1 MKTSL
6 TTLEGLKRSLTVEL
20 PVDIFNERTEKIIKG
35 LAGKVR
41 VDGFRKGKIPPA
53 VLKQR
58 FGGSAKSDAA
68 TEIVGETLADALTD
82 ADVSPATQPSLT
94 NIDTENADS
103 LIYTLEFEVYPE
115 IKVNALSKLTID
127 QVSSQ
132 VTEED
137 EERALQDLQD
147 RSTEYKTVKRKSKD
161 GDRLIIDFEGLLDGE
176 SFEGGA
182 AEGFEIVLGKGTMI
196 EGFEKGLIDVASGKT
211 VEVNATF
218 PEDYHVENLAGREA
232 VFKVKVNEIGSP
244 IELKRDDEFAKKYG
258 EKDFETMKSRMTNQM
273 KLELDSRLVQQNK
286 DTAFSALL
294 EANDFEVPEGSISS
308 EAEKLQQ
315 DMESRMEQQGMPSKG
330 KLPAEMFNEE
340 AARRVKLG
348 LLINKIATDSEI
360 TAEKDLVDAKLNE
373 MSLQYG
379 ESAQQMI
386 DWYNTDPSRLAN
398 IESIVVEDLVAKHV
412 AEKAKVTTTDKT
424 FLEIMNTQ
432 NFCILLKNH
441 HLETNLL
448 KSQD

>member
-6 TTLEGLKRSLTVEL
+6 NTLDGLKRSLTVEL
-20 PVDIFNERTEKIIKG
+20 PVDTFNDKTEKIIKS
-35 LAGKVR
+35 LATKVR
-41 VDGFRKGKIPPA
+41 IDGFRKGKIPA
-53 VLKQR
+53 NILRQR
-58 FGGSAKSDAA
+58 FGASAKSDAA
-68 TEIVGETLADALTD
+68 TEMVSETLEDALKD
-82 ADVSPATQPSLT
+82 ADVVPAAQPSLT
-94 NIDTENADS
+94 NVDTENSES
-103 LIYTLEFEVYPE
+103 LIYTIEFEVYPE
-115 IKVNALSKLTID
+115 IKVNTLSSLKID
-127 QVSSQ
+127 QVTSK

-147 RSTEYKTVKRKSKD
+147 RSTEYKSVKRKSKE
-161 GDRLIIDFEGLLDGE
+161 GDRLVIDFEGLMDGE

-182 AEGFEIVLGKGTMI
+182 AEGFEIVLGRGTMI
-196 EGFEKGLIDVASGKT
+196 DGFEKGLIDIAPGKT

-232 VFKVKVNEIGSP
+232 VFKVKVNEVGSP
-244 IELKRDDEFAKKYG
+244 IELKRDDEFAKKFG
-258 EKDFETMKSRMTNQM
+258 EKDFETMKTRMTSQM
-273 KLELDSRLVQQNK
+273 KIELESRLVQQNK

-294 EANDFEVPEGSISS
+294 EANDFEVPEGSVSS
-308 EAEKLQQ
+308 EALRLQQ

-330 KLPAEMFNEE
+330 KLPVEMFNEE

-398 IESIVVEDLVAKHV
+398 IESIVVEDLVAKHI
-412 AEKAKVTTTDKT
+412 ADEAKVTSTEKN

-432 NFCILLKNH
+432 N
-441 HLETNLL
+441 
-448 KSQD
+448 

>member
-20 PVDIFNERTEKIIKG
+20 PVDTFNQKTEKIIKS
-35 LAGKVR
+35 LATKVR
-41 VDGFRKGKIPPA
+41 IDGFRKGKIPA
-53 VLKQR
+53 NILRQR
-58 FGGSAKSDAA
+58 FGASAKSDAA
-68 TEIVGETLADALTD
+68 TEMVSETLEDALKD
-82 ADVSPATQPSLT
+82 ADVVPAAQPSLT
-94 NIDTENADS
+94 NVDTENSES
-103 LIYTLEFEVYPE
+103 LIYTIEFEVYPE
-115 IKVNALSKLTID
+115 IKLNTLSSLKID
-127 QVSSQ
+127 QVTSK

-147 RSTEYKTVKRKSKD
+147 RSTEYKSVKRKSKE
-161 GDRLIIDFEGLLDGE
+161 GDRLIIDFEGLMDGE

-182 AEGFEIVLGKGTMI
+182 AEAFEIILGRGTMI
-196 EGFEKGLIDVASGKT
+196 DGFEKGLIDIAPGKN

-232 VFKVKVNEIGSP
+232 IFKVKVNEVGSP
-244 IELKRDDEFAKKYG
+244 IELKRDDEFAKKFG
-258 EKDFETMKSRMTNQM
+258 ESDFETMKTRMTSQM
-273 KLELDSRLVQQNK
+273 KMELDSRLVQQNK

-294 EANDFEVPEGSISS
+294 EANDFEVPEGSVSS
-308 EAEKLQQ
+308 EALRLQQ

-398 IESIVVEDLVAKHV
+398 IESIVVEDLVAKHI
-412 AEKAKVTTTDKT
+412 ADEAKVTSTEKN

-432 NFCILLKNH
+432 N
-441 HLETNLL
+441 
-448 KSQD
+448 

>member
-258 EKDFETMKSRMTNQM
+258 ETDFETMKSRMTNQM

-432 NFCILLKNH
+432 N
-441 HLETNLL
+441 
-448 KSQD
+448 

>member
-232 VFKVKVNEIGSP
+232 VFKVKVNEVGSP
-244 IELKRDDEFAKKYG
+244 VELKRDDEFAKKFG

-432 NFCILLKNH
+432 N
-441 HLETNLL
+441 
-448 KSQD
+448 

>member
-20 PVDIFNERTEKIIKG
+20 PVDTFNQKTEKIIQSLG
-35 LAGKVR
+35 AKVR
-41 VDGFRKGKIPPA
+41 VDGFRKGKVPA
-53 VLKQR
+53 NILRQR
-58 FGGSAKSDAA
+58 FGASAKSDAA
-68 TEIVGETLADALTD
+68 TEIVSETLEDALKD
-82 ADVSPATQPSLT
+82 ADVSPAAQPSLT
-94 NIDTENADS
+94 NIDTENS
-103 LIYTLEFEVYPE
+103 ENLIYTLEFEVYPE
-115 IKVNALSKLTID
+115 IKLNSLSSLKID
-127 QVSSQ
+127 QVASK

-137 EERALQDLQD
+137 EERALQDLQA
-147 RSTEYKTVKRKSKD
+147 RSTEYKSVKRKSKD
-161 GDRLIIDFEGLLDGE
+161 GDRLIIDFEGLMDGE

-182 AEGFEIVLGKGTMI
+182 AEGFEIILGRGAMI
-196 EGFEKGLIDVASGKT
+196 EGFEKGLIDVAPGKT

-232 VFKVKVNEIGSP
+232 LFKVKINEVGSP
-244 IELKRDDEFAKKYG
+244 IELKRDDEFAKKFG
-258 EKDFETMKSRMTNQM
+258 EKDFESMKSRMSSQM

-294 EANDFEVPEGSISS
+294 EANDFDVPEGSVSS
-308 EAEKLQQ
+308 EALRLQQ

-398 IESIVVEDLVAKHV
+398 IESIVVEDLVAKHI
-412 AEKAKVTTTDKT
+412 AEKAKVTSTDKT

-432 NFCILLKNH
+432 N
-441 HLETNLL
+441 
-448 KSQD
+448 

>member
-6 TTLEGLKRSLTVEL
+6 NTLDGLKRSLTVEL
-20 PVDIFNERTEKIIKG
+20 PVDTFNDKTEKIIKS
-35 LAGKVR
+35 LATKVR
-41 VDGFRKGKIPPA
+41 IDGFRKGKIPA
-53 VLKQR
+53 NILRQR
-58 FGGSAKSDAA
+58 FGASAKSDAA
-68 TEIVGETLADALTD
+68 TEMVSETLEDALKD
-82 ADVSPATQPSLT
+82 ADVVPAAQPSLT
-94 NIDTENADS
+94 NVDTENSES
-103 LIYTLEFEVYPE
+103 LIYTIEFEVYPE
-115 IKVNALSKLTID
+115 IKVNTLSSLKID
-127 QVSSQ
+127 QVTSK

-147 RSTEYKTVKRKSKD
+147 RSTEYKSVKRKSKE
-161 GDRLIIDFEGLLDGE
+161 GDRLVIDFEGLMDGE

-182 AEGFEIVLGKGTMI
+182 AEGFEIVLGRGTMI
-196 EGFEKGLIDVASGKT
+196 DGFEKGLIDIAPGKT

-232 VFKVKVNEIGSP
+232 VFKVKVNEVGSP
-244 IELKRDDEFAKKYG
+244 IELKRDDEFAKKFG
-258 EKDFETMKSRMTNQM
+258 EKDFETMKTRMTSQM
-273 KLELDSRLVQQNK
+273 KMELESRLVQQNK

-294 EANDFEVPEGSISS
+294 EANDFEVPEGSVSS
-308 EAEKLQQ
+308 EALRLQE

-330 KLPAEMFNEE
+330 KLPVEMFNEE

-398 IESIVVEDLVAKHV
+398 IESIVVEDLVAKHI
-412 AEKAKVTTTDKT
+412 ADEAKVTSTEKN

-432 NFCILLKNH
+432 N
-441 HLETNLL
+441 
-448 KSQD
+448 

>member
-6 TTLEGLKRSLTVEL
+6 NTLDGLKRSLTVEL
-20 PVDIFNERTEKIIKG
+20 PVDTFNDKTEKIIKS
-35 LAGKVR
+35 LATKVR
-41 VDGFRKGKIPPA
+41 IDGFRKGKIPA
-53 VLKQR
+53 NILRQR
-58 FGGSAKSDAA
+58 FGASAKSDAA
-68 TEIVGETLADALTD
+68 TEMVSETLEDALKD
-82 ADVSPATQPSLT
+82 ADVVPAAQPSLT
-94 NIDTENADS
+94 NVDTENSES
-103 LIYTLEFEVYPE
+103 LIYTIEFEVYPE
-115 IKVNALSKLTID
+115 IKVNTLSSLKID
-127 QVSSQ
+127 QVTSK

-147 RSTEYKTVKRKSKD
+147 RSTEYKSVKRKSKE
-161 GDRLIIDFEGLLDGE
+161 GDRLVIDFEGLMDGE

-182 AEGFEIVLGKGTMI
+182 AEGFEIVLGRGTMI
-196 EGFEKGLIDVASGKT
+196 DGFEKGLIDIAPGKT

-232 VFKVKVNEIGSP
+232 VFKVKVNEVGSP
-244 IELKRDDEFAKKYG
+244 IELKRDDEFAKKFG
-258 EKDFETMKSRMTNQM
+258 EKDFETMKTRMTSQM
-273 KLELDSRLVQQNK
+273 KMELESRLVQQNK

-294 EANDFEVPEGSISS
+294 EANDFEVPEGSVSS
-308 EAEKLQQ
+308 EALRLQQ

-330 KLPAEMFNEE
+330 KLPVEMFNEE

-360 TAEKDLVDAKLNE
+360 TAEKDLVDAKLNA

-398 IESIVVEDLVAKHV
+398 IESIVVEDLVAKHI
-412 AEKAKVTTTDKT
+412 ADEAKVTSTEKN

-432 NFCILLKNH
+432 N
-441 HLETNLL
+441 
-448 KSQD
+448 

>member
-20 PVDIFNERTEKIIKG
+20 PVDTFNQKTEKIIQNLG
-35 LAGKVR
+35 AKVR
-41 VDGFRKGKIPPA
+41 VDGFRKGKVPA
-53 VLKQR
+53 NILRQR
-58 FGGSAKSDAA
+58 FGASAKSDAA
-68 TEIVGETLADALTD
+68 TEMVSETLEDALKD
-82 ADVSPATQPSLT
+82 ADVSPAAQPSLT
-94 NIDTENADS
+94 NIDTENS
-103 LIYTLEFEVYPE
+103 QNLIYTLEFEVYPE
-115 IKVNALSKLTID
+115 IKLNSLSSLKID
-127 QVSSQ
+127 QVASK

-137 EERALQDLQD
+137 EERALQDLQA
-147 RSTEYKTVKRKSKD
+147 RSTEYKSVKRKSKD
-161 GDRLIIDFEGLLDGE
+161 GDRLIIDFEGLIDGE

-182 AEGFEIVLGKGTMI
+182 AEGFEIILGRGAMI
-196 EGFEKGLIDVASGKT
+196 EGFEKGLIDVAPGKT

-232 VFKVKVNEIGSP
+232 LFKVKINEVGSP
-244 IELKRDDEFAKKYG
+244 IELKRDDEFAKKFG
-258 EKDFETMKSRMTNQM
+258 EKDFESMKSRMSSQM

-294 EANDFEVPEGSISS
+294 EANDFEVPEGSVSS
-308 EAEKLQQ
+308 EALRLQQ

-398 IESIVVEDLVAKHV
+398 IESIVVEDLVAKHI
-412 AEKAKVTTTDKT
+412 AEKAKVTSTNKT
-424 FLEIMNTQ
+424 FLEIMNT
-432 NFCILLKNH
+432 KN
-441 HLETNLL
+441 
-448 KSQD
+448 

>member
-20 PVDIFNERTEKIIKG
+20 PVDTFNQKTEKNIKS
-35 LAGKVR
+35 LATKVR
-41 VDGFRKGKIPPA
+41 IDGFRKGKIPA
-53 VLKQR
+53 NILRQR
-58 FGGSAKSDAA
+58 FGASAKSDAA
-68 TEIVGETLADALTD
+68 TEMVSETLEDALKD
-82 ADVSPATQPSLT
+82 ADVVPAAQPSLT
-94 NIDTENADS
+94 NVDTENSES
-103 LIYTLEFEVYPE
+103 LIYTIEFEVYPE
-115 IKVNALSKLTID
+115 IKLNALSSLKID
-127 QVSSQ
+127 QVTSK

-147 RSTEYKTVKRKSKD
+147 RSTEYKSVKRKSKE
-161 GDRLIIDFEGLLDGE
+161 GDRLIIDFEGLMDGE

-182 AEGFEIVLGKGTMI
+182 AEAFEIILGRGTMI
-196 EGFEKGLIDVASGKT
+196 DGFEKGLIDIAPGKN

-232 VFKVKVNEIGSP
+232 IFKVKVNEVGSP
-244 IELKRDDEFAKKYG
+244 IELKRDDEFAKKFG
-258 EKDFETMKSRMTNQM
+258 ESDFETMKTRMTSQM
-273 KLELDSRLVQQNK
+273 KMELDSRLVQQNK

-294 EANDFEVPEGSISS
+294 EANDFEVPEGSVSS
-308 EAEKLQQ
+308 EALRLQQ

-398 IESIVVEDLVAKHV
+398 IESIVVEDLVAKHI
-412 AEKAKVTTTDKT
+412 ADEAKVTSTEKN

-432 NFCILLKNH
+432 N
-441 HLETNLL
+441 
-448 KSQD
+448 

>member
-20 PVDIFNERTEKIIKG
+20 PVDTFNERTEKIIKG
-35 LAGKVR
+35 LASKVR
-41 VDGFRKGKIPPA
+41 VDGFRKGKVPPA
-53 VLKQR
+53 VLRQR

-115 IKVNALSKLTID
+115 IKVNPLSKLTIE
-127 QVSSQ
+127 QVNSK
-132 VTEED
+132 VTKED

-147 RSTEYKTVKRKSKD
+147 RSTEYKTVKRKSKN

-232 VFKVKVNEIGSP
+232 VFKVKVNEVGSP

-258 EKDFETMKSRMTNQM
+258 EKDFEAMKSRMTSQM
-273 KLELDSRLVQQNK
+273 RLELDSRLIQQNK

-294 EANDFEVPEGSISS
+294 EANDFEVPEGSVSS

-330 KLPAEMFNEE
+330 KLPPEMFNEE
-340 AARRVKLG
+340 ASRRVKLG

-432 NFCILLKNH
+432 N
-441 HLETNLL
+441 
-448 KSQD
+448 

>member
-94 NIDTENADS
+94 NIDTENAES

-432 NFCILLKNH
+432 N
-441 HLETNLL
+441 
-448 KSQD
+448 

>member
-360 TAEKDLVDAKLNE
+360 IAEKDLVDAKLNE

-432 NFCILLKNH
+432 N
-441 HLETNLL
+441 
-448 KSQD
+448 

>member
-20 PVDIFNERTEKIIKG
+20 PVDTFNQKTEKNIKS
-35 LAGKVR
+35 LATKVR
-41 VDGFRKGKIPPA
+41 IDGFRKGKIPA
-53 VLKQR
+53 NILRQR
-58 FGGSAKSDAA
+58 FGASAKSDAA
-68 TEIVGETLADALTD
+68 TEMVSETLEDALKD
-82 ADVSPATQPSLT
+82 ADVVPAAQPSLT
-94 NIDTENADS
+94 NVDTENSES
-103 LIYTLEFEVYPE
+103 LIYTIEFEVYPE
-115 IKVNALSKLTID
+115 IKLNALSSLKID
-127 QVSSQ
+127 QVTSK

-147 RSTEYKTVKRKSKD
+147 RSTEYKSVKRKSKE
-161 GDRLIIDFEGLLDGE
+161 GDRLIIDFEGLMDGE

-182 AEGFEIVLGKGTMI
+182 AEAFEIILGRGTMI
-196 EGFEKGLIDVASGKT
+196 DGFEKGLIDIAPGKN

-232 VFKVKVNEIGSP
+232 IFKVKVNEVGSP
-244 IELKRDDEFAKKYG
+244 IELKRDDEFAKKFG
-258 EKDFETMKSRMTNQM
+258 ESDFETMKTRMTSQM
-273 KLELDSRLVQQNK
+273 KMELDSRLVQQNK

-294 EANDFEVPEGSISS
+294 EANDFEVPEGSVSS
-308 EAEKLQQ
+308 EALRLQQ

-398 IESIVVEDLVAKHV
+398 IESIVVEDLVAKHIADE
-412 AEKAKVTTTDKT
+412 AEVTSTEKN

-432 NFCILLKNH
+432 N
-441 HLETNLL
+441 
-448 KSQD
+448 

>member
-6 TTLEGLKRSLTVEL
+6 NTLDGLKRSLTVEL
-20 PVDIFNERTEKIIKG
+20 PVDTFNDKTEKIIKS
-35 LAGKVR
+35 LATKVR
-41 VDGFRKGKIPPA
+41 IDGFRKGKIPA
-53 VLKQR
+53 NILRQR
-58 FGGSAKSDAA
+58 FGASAKSDAA
-68 TEIVGETLADALTD
+68 TEMVSETLEDALKD
-82 ADVSPATQPSLT
+82 ADVVPAAQPSLT
-94 NIDTENADS
+94 NVDTENSES
-103 LIYTLEFEVYPE
+103 LIYTIEFEVYPE
-115 IKVNALSKLTID
+115 IKVNTLSSLKID
-127 QVSSQ
+127 QVTSK

-147 RSTEYKTVKRKSKD
+147 RSTEYKSVKRKSKE
-161 GDRLIIDFEGLLDGE
+161 GDRLVIDFEGLMDGE

-182 AEGFEIVLGKGTMI
+182 AEGFEIVLGRGTMI
-196 EGFEKGLIDVASGKT
+196 DGFEKGLIDISPGKT

-232 VFKVKVNEIGSP
+232 VFKVKVNEVGSP
-244 IELKRDDEFAKKYG
+244 IELKRDDEFAKKFG
-258 EKDFETMKSRMTNQM
+258 EKDFETMKTRMTSQM
-273 KLELDSRLVQQNK
+273 KMELESRLVQQNK

-294 EANDFEVPEGSISS
+294 EANDFEVPEGSVSS
-308 EAEKLQQ
+308 EALRLQQ

-330 KLPAEMFNEE
+330 KLPVEMFNEE

-398 IESIVVEDLVAKHV
+398 IESIVVEDLVAKHI
-412 AEKAKVTTTDKT
+412 ADEAKVTSTEKN

-432 NFCILLKNH
+432 N
-441 HLETNLL
+441 
-448 KSQD
+448 

>member
-20 PVDIFNERTEKIIKG
+20 PVDTFNQKTEKIIKS
-35 LAGKVR
+35 LATKVR
-41 VDGFRKGKIPPA
+41 IDGFRKGKIPA
-53 VLKQR
+53 NILRQR
-58 FGGSAKSDAA
+58 FGASAKSDAA
-68 TEIVGETLADALTD
+68 TEMVSETLEDALKD
-82 ADVSPATQPSLT
+82 ADVVPAAQPSLT
-94 NIDTENADS
+94 NIDTENSES
-103 LIYTLEFEVYPE
+103 LIYTIEFEVYPE
-115 IKVNALSKLTID
+115 IKLNALSSLKID
-127 QVSSQ
+127 QVTSK

-147 RSTEYKTVKRKSKD
+147 RSTEYKSVKRKSKE
-161 GDRLIIDFEGLLDGE
+161 GDRLIIDFEGLMDGE

-182 AEGFEIVLGKGTMI
+182 AEAFEIILGRGTMI
-196 EGFEKGLIDVASGKT
+196 DGFEKGLIDIAPGKN

-232 VFKVKVNEIGSP
+232 IFKVKVNEVGSP
-244 IELKRDDEFAKKYG
+244 IELKRDDEFAKKFG
-258 EKDFETMKSRMTNQM
+258 ESDFETMKTRMTSQM
-273 KLELDSRLVQQNK
+273 KMELDSRLVQQNK

-294 EANDFEVPEGSISS
+294 EANDFEVPEGSVSS
-308 EAEKLQQ
+308 EALRLQQ

-398 IESIVVEDLVAKHV
+398 IESIVVEDLVAKHI
-412 AEKAKVTTTDKT
+412 ADEAKVTSTEKN

-432 NFCILLKNH
+432 N
-441 HLETNLL
+441 
-448 KSQD
+448 

>member
-20 PVDIFNERTEKIIKG
+20 PVDTFNQKTEKIIQSLG
-35 LAGKVR
+35 AKVR
-41 VDGFRKGKIPPA
+41 VDGFRKGKVPA
-53 VLKQR
+53 NILRQR
-58 FGGSAKSDAA
+58 FGASAKSDAA
-68 TEIVGETLADALTD
+68 TEMVSETLEDALKD
-82 ADVSPATQPSLT
+82 ADVSPAAQPSLT
-94 NIDTENADS
+94 NIDTENS
-103 LIYTLEFEVYPE
+103 QNLIYTLEFEVYPE
-115 IKVNALSKLTID
+115 IKLNSLSSLKID
-127 QVSSQ
+127 QVASK

-137 EERALQDLQD
+137 EERALQDLQA
-147 RSTEYKTVKRKSKD
+147 RSTEYKSVKRKSKD
-161 GDRLIIDFEGLLDGE
+161 GDRLIIDFEGLMDGE

-182 AEGFEIVLGKGTMI
+182 AEGFEIILGRGAMI
-196 EGFEKGLIDVASGKT
+196 EGFEKGLIDVVPGKT

-232 VFKVKVNEIGSP
+232 QFKVKINEVGSP
-244 IELKRDDEFAKKYG
+244 IELKRDDEFAKKFG
-258 EKDFETMKSRMTNQM
+258 EQDFESMKSRMSSQM

-294 EANDFEVPEGSISS
+294 EANEFDVPEGSVSS
-308 EAEKLQQ
+308 EALRLQQ

-398 IESIVVEDLVAKHV
+398 IESIVVEDLVAKHI
-412 AEKAKVTTTDKT
+412 AEKAKVTSTDKT

-432 NFCILLKNH
+432 N
-441 HLETNLL
+441 
-448 KSQD
+448 

>member
-147 RSTEYKTVKRKSKD
+147 RSTEYKTVKRKSED
-161 GDRLIIDFEGLLDGE
+161 GDRLIFDFEGLLDGE

-294 EANDFEVPEGSISS
+294 EANDFEVPEGSVSS

-432 NFCILLKNH
+432 N
-441 HLETNLL
+441 
-448 KSQD
+448 

>member
-6 TTLEGLKRSLTVEL
+6 NTLDGLKRSLTVEL
-20 PVDIFNERTEKIIKG
+20 PVDSFNDKTEKIIKS
-35 LAGKVR
+35 LATKVR
-41 VDGFRKGKIPPA
+41 IDGFRKGKIPA
-53 VLKQR
+53 NILRQR
-58 FGGSAKSDAA
+58 FGASAKSDAA
-68 TEIVGETLADALTD
+68 TEMVSETLEDALKD
-82 ADVSPATQPSLT
+82 ADVVPAAQPSLT
-94 NIDTENADS
+94 NVDTENSES
-103 LIYTLEFEVYPE
+103 LIYTIEFEVYPE
-115 IKVNALSKLTID
+115 IKVNTLSNLKIN
-127 QVSSQ
+127 QVTSK

-147 RSTEYKTVKRKSKD
+147 RSTEYKSVKRKSKE
-161 GDRLIIDFEGLLDGE
+161 GDRLVIDFEGLMDGE

-182 AEGFEIVLGKGTMI
+182 AEGFEIVLGRGTMI
-196 EGFEKGLIDVASGKT
+196 DGFEKGLIDIAPGNT

-232 VFKVKVNEIGSP
+232 VFKVKVNEVGSP
-244 IELKRDDEFAKKYG
+244 IELKRDDEFAKKFG
-258 EKDFETMKSRMTNQM
+258 EKDFETMKTRMTSQM
-273 KLELDSRLVQQNK
+273 KMELESRLVQQNK

-294 EANDFEVPEGSISS
+294 EANDFEVPEGSVSS
-308 EAEKLQQ
+308 EALRLQQ

-330 KLPAEMFNEE
+330 KLPVEMFNEE

-398 IESIVVEDLVAKHV
+398 IESIVVEDLVAKHI
-412 AEKAKVTTTDKT
+412 ADEAKVTSTEKN

-432 NFCILLKNH
+432 N
-441 HLETNLL
+441 
-448 KSQD
+448 

>member
-20 PVDIFNERTEKIIKG
+20 PVDTFNERTEKIIKG
-35 LAGKVR
+35 FANKVR
-41 VDGFRKGKIPPA
+41 VDGFRKGKVPPA
-53 VLKQR
+53 VLRQK
-58 FGGSAKSDAA
+58 FGASAKSDAA

-115 IKVNALSKLTID
+115 IKVNALSKLSIE
-127 QVSSQ
+127 QLSSK

-182 AEGFEIVLGKGTMI
+182 AEGFEIVLGRGAMI

-211 VEVNATF
+211 VEVKATF
-218 PEDYHVENLAGREA
+218 PEDYHVENLAAREA
-232 VFKVKVNEIGSP
+232 VFKVKVNEVGSP

-294 EANDFEVPEGSISS
+294 EANDFEVPEGSVSS
-308 EAEKLQQ
+308 EAEKLQK

-330 KLPAEMFNEE
+330 KLPSEMFNEE

-412 AEKAKVTTTDKT
+412 AEKAKVTTMDKT

-432 NFCILLKNH
+432 N
-441 HLETNLL
+441 
-448 KSQD
+448 

>member
-218 PEDYHVENLAGREA
+218 P
-232 VFKVKVNEIGSP
+232 
-244 IELKRDDEFAKKYG
+244 
-258 EKDFETMKSRMTNQM
+258 
-273 KLELDSRLVQQNK
+273 
-286 DTAFSALL
+286 
-294 EANDFEVPEGSISS
+294 
-308 EAEKLQQ
+308 
-315 DMESRMEQQGMPSKG
+315 
-330 KLPAEMFNEE
+330 
-340 AARRVKLG
+340 
-348 LLINKIATDSEI
+348 
-360 TAEKDLVDAKLNE
+360 
-373 MSLQYG
+373 
-379 ESAQQMI
+379 
-386 DWYNTDPSRLAN
+386 
-398 IESIVVEDLVAKHV
+398 
-412 AEKAKVTTTDKT
+412 
-424 FLEIMNTQ
+424 
-432 NFCILLKNH
+432 
-441 HLETNLL
+441 
-448 KSQD
+448 

>member
-137 EERALQDLQD
+137 EDRALQDLQD

-432 NFCILLKNH
+432 N
-441 HLETNLL
+441 
-448 KSQD
+448 

>member
-20 PVDIFNERTEKIIKG
+20 PVDTFNQKTEKIIKS
-35 LAGKVR
+35 LATKVR
-41 VDGFRKGKIPPA
+41 IDGFRKGKIPA
-53 VLKQR
+53 NILRQR
-58 FGGSAKSDAA
+58 FGASAKSDAA
-68 TEIVGETLADALTD
+68 TEMVSETLEDALK
-82 ADVSPATQPSLT
+82 DVDVVPAAQPSLT
-94 NIDTENADS
+94 NVDTENSES
-103 LIYTLEFEVYPE
+103 LIYTIEFEVYPE
-115 IKVNALSKLTID
+115 IKLNALSSLKID
-127 QVSSQ
+127 QVTSK

-147 RSTEYKTVKRKSKD
+147 RSTEYKSVKRKSKE
-161 GDRLIIDFEGLLDGE
+161 GDRLIIDFEGLMDGE

-182 AEGFEIVLGKGTMI
+182 AEAFEIILGRGTMI
-196 EGFEKGLIDVASGKT
+196 DGFEKGLIDIAPGKN

-232 VFKVKVNEIGSP
+232 IFKVKVNEVGSP
-244 IELKRDDEFAKKYG
+244 IELKRDDELAKKFG
-258 EKDFETMKSRMTNQM
+258 ESDFETMKTRMTSQM
-273 KLELDSRLVQQNK
+273 KMELDSRLVQQNK

-294 EANDFEVPEGSISS
+294 EANDFEVPEGSVSS
-308 EAEKLQQ
+308 EALRLQQ

-398 IESIVVEDLVAKHV
+398 IESIVVEDLVAKHI
-412 AEKAKVTTTDKT
+412 ADEAKVTSTEKN

-432 NFCILLKNH
+432 N
-441 HLETNLL
+441 
-448 KSQD
+448 

>member
-20 PVDIFNERTEKIIKG
+20 PVDTFNQKTEKIIKS
-35 LAGKVR
+35 LATKVR
-41 VDGFRKGKIPPA
+41 IDGFRKGKIPA
-53 VLKQR
+53 NILRQR
-58 FGGSAKSDAA
+58 FGASAKSDAA
-68 TEIVGETLADALTD
+68 TEMVSETIEDALK
-82 ADVSPATQPSLT
+82 DVDVVPAAQPSLT
-94 NIDTENADS
+94 NVDTENSES
-103 LIYTLEFEVYPE
+103 LIYTIEFEVYPE
-115 IKVNALSKLTID
+115 IKLNALSSLKID
-127 QVSSQ
+127 QVTSK

-147 RSTEYKTVKRKSKD
+147 RSTEYKSVKRKSKE
-161 GDRLIIDFEGLLDGE
+161 GDRLIIDFEGLMDGE

-182 AEGFEIVLGKGTMI
+182 AEAFEIILGRGTMI
-196 EGFEKGLIDVASGKT
+196 DGFEKGLIDIAPGKN

-232 VFKVKVNEIGSP
+232 IFKVKVNEVGSP
-244 IELKRDDEFAKKYG
+244 IELKRDDEFAKKFG
-258 EKDFETMKSRMTNQM
+258 ESDFETMKTRMTSQM
-273 KLELDSRLVQQNK
+273 KMELDSRLVQQNK

-294 EANDFEVPEGSISS
+294 EANDFEVPEGSVSS
-308 EAEKLQQ
+308 EALRLQQ

-398 IESIVVEDLVAKHV
+398 IESIVVEDLVAKHI
-412 AEKAKVTTTDKT
+412 ADEAKVTSTEKN

-432 NFCILLKNH
+432 N
-441 HLETNLL
+441 
-448 KSQD
+448 

>member
-6 TTLEGLKRSLTVEL
+6 NTLDGLKRSLTVEL
-20 PVDIFNERTEKIIKG
+20 PVDTFNDKTEKIIKS
-35 LAGKVR
+35 LATKVR
-41 VDGFRKGKIPPA
+41 IDGFRKGKIPA
-53 VLKQR
+53 NILRQR
-58 FGGSAKSDAA
+58 FGASAKSDAA
-68 TEIVGETLADALTD
+68 TEMVSETLEDALKD
-82 ADVSPATQPSLT
+82 ADVIPAAQPSLT
-94 NIDTENADS
+94 NVDTENSES
-103 LIYTLEFEVYPE
+103 LIYTIEFEVYPE
-115 IKVNALSKLTID
+115 IKVNTLSSLKID
-127 QVSSQ
+127 QVTSK

-147 RSTEYKTVKRKSKD
+147 RSTEYKSVKRKSKE
-161 GDRLIIDFEGLLDGE
+161 GDRLVIDFEGLMDGE

-182 AEGFEIVLGKGTMI
+182 AEGFEIVLGRGSMI
-196 EGFEKGLIDVASGKT
+196 DGFEKGLIDIAPGKT

-232 VFKVKVNEIGSP
+232 VFKVKVNEVGSP
-244 IELKRDDEFAKKYG
+244 IELKRDDEFAKKFG
-258 EKDFETMKSRMTNQM
+258 EKDFETMKTRMTSQM
-273 KLELDSRLVQQNK
+273 KMELESRLVQQNK

-294 EANDFEVPEGSISS
+294 EANDFEVPEGSVSS
-308 EAEKLQQ
+308 EALRLQQ

-330 KLPAEMFNEE
+330 KLPVEMFNEE

-398 IESIVVEDLVAKHV
+398 IESIVVEDLVAKHI
-412 AEKAKVTTTDKT
+412 ADEAKVTSTEKN

-432 NFCILLKNH
+432 N
-441 HLETNLL
+441 
-448 KSQD
+448 

>member
-6 TTLEGLKRSLTVEL
+6 NTLDGLKRSLTVEL
-20 PVDIFNERTEKIIKG
+20 SLDTFNEKTEKIIKS
-35 LAGKVR
+35 LATKVR
-41 VDGFRKGKIPPA
+41 IDGFRKGKIPA
-53 VLKQR
+53 NILRQR
-58 FGGSAKSDAA
+58 FGASAKSDAA
-68 TEIVGETLADALTD
+68 TEMVSETLEDALKD
-82 ADVSPATQPSLT
+82 ADVVPAAQPSLT
-94 NIDTENADS
+94 NVDTENSES
-103 LIYTLEFEVYPE
+103 LIYTIEFEVYPE
-115 IKVNALSKLTID
+115 IKVNTLSSLKID
-127 QVSSQ
+127 QVTSK

-147 RSTEYKTVKRKSKD
+147 RSTEYKSVKRKSKE
-161 GDRLIIDFEGLLDGE
+161 GDRLVIDFEGLMDGE

-182 AEGFEIVLGKGTMI
+182 AEGFEIVLGRGTMI
-196 EGFEKGLIDVASGKT
+196 DGFEKGLIDIAPGKT

-232 VFKVKVNEIGSP
+232 VFKVKVNEVGSP
-244 IELKRDDEFAKKYG
+244 IELKRDDEFAKKFG
-258 EKDFETMKSRMTNQM
+258 EKDFETMKTRMTSQM
-273 KLELDSRLVQQNK
+273 KMELESRLVQQNK

-294 EANDFEVPEGSISS
+294 EANDFEVPEGSVSS
-308 EAEKLQQ
+308 EALRLQQ

-330 KLPAEMFNEE
+330 KLPVEMFNEE

-398 IESIVVEDLVAKHV
+398 IESIVVEDLVAKHI
-412 AEKAKVTTTDKT
+412 ADEAKVTSTEKN

-432 NFCILLKNH
+432 N
-441 HLETNLL
+441 
-448 KSQD
+448 

>member
-232 VFKVKVNEIGSP
+232 VFKVKVNEIGSE
-244 IELKRDDEFAKKYG
+244 IKLIRDDEFAKKYG

-432 NFCILLKNH
+432 N
-441 HLETNLL
+441 
-448 KSQD
+448 